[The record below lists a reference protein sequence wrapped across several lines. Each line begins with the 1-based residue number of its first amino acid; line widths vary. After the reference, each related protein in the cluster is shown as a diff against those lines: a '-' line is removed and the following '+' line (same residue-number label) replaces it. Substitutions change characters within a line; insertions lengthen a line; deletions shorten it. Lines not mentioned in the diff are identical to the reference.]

1 MPDATAHDDAID
13 RAPVYIDDDGAVIYR
28 ASSLGRCTGALVRAR
43 LGVTPSPPPAEMQ
56 ERFDEGHAWE
66 ERVLLA
72 GMGVDWLPLDARA
85 LKHYGRVIED
95 DRAIGGCQ
103 VETEIRWG
111 KSEQDGGRGVKV
123 IRCHPDAIVKH
134 GARMVK
140 DADGTA
146 ERRVVEGKFLA
157 KDGFW
162 DTVRAMTDAREEHG
176 IEYESRGLGFPYSMQ
191 LAIEMHSTGL
201 PALYVLAMKDRDPS
215 TGEVS
220 LGEVYEFE
228 VDTPPWSLAE
238 VKARVLEVEGWVA
251 RGEMPDC
258 PVPLDY
264 PCPFWQEHEHWG
276 DRVEVNDDA
285 MMVQLT
291 TQYQMAVEE
300 KEAIE
305 VLVTDLRRMILERA
319 KTMNRGTS
327 LRCNGWD
334 VDVVAARDGNVSWK
348 KAYDGLL
355 TLAKKAGVE
364 APATDAYRGEQVA
377 ESVKIARVK

>member
-1 MPDATAHDDAID
+1 MTDDAIG
-13 RAPVYIDDDGAVIYR
+13 RAPVYIDDDGAVVYR

-43 LGVTPSPPPAEMQ
+43 LGVTPSPPPESMQ

-72 GMGVDWLPLDARA
+72 GFGVDWVPLDARG
-85 LKHYGRVIED
+85 LKQYGRVIED
-95 DRAIGGCQ
+95 ENATGGVQ

-111 KSEQDGGRGVKV
+111 KPEADGGRGVKV

-134 GARMVK
+134 GSRMMEGK
-140 DADGTA
+140 DGNA
-146 ERRVVEGKFLA
+146 ERRVVEGKFLG

-176 IEYESRGLGFPYSMQ
+176 VEYESRGLGFGYSMQ
-191 LAIEMHSTGL
+191 LAVEMHSTGL

-215 TGEVS
+215 TGEVT

-228 VDTPPWSLAE
+228 VDVPPWSLAE
-238 VKARVLEVEGWVA
+238 VKAKVLEVEGWVA
-251 RGEMPDC
+251 RGKMPDC

-264 PCPFWQEHEHWG
+264 PCPYWQEHEHWG
-276 DRVEVNDDA
+276 ERVEVNDDA
-285 MMVQLT
+285 MLVQLT
-291 TQYQMAVEE
+291 TQYQVAKEE
-300 KEAIE
+300 QEALGG
-305 VLVTDLRRMILERA
+305 LVDDLRKMILQRCKE
-319 KTMNRGTS
+319 MNRGGS

-348 KAYDGLL
+348 KAYDGLVVM
-355 TLAKKAGVE
+355 AKKAGVE
-364 APATDAYRGEQVA
+364 VPGTDEYRGEDVA